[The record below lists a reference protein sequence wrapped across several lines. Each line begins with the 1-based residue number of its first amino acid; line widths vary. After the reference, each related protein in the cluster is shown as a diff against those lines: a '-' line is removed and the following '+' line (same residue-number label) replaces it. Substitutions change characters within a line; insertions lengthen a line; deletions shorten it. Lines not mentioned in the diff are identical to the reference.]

1 MKFKIEVHPDSG
13 PSDDEFNVGK
23 FVDPQSAKSY
33 VKGGDNWNF
42 LITETQALFKF
53 LICLFSIEFD
63 KVRIPIIQRIEQ
75 LSSVPQDRRPPSD
88 LIRYHLHS
96 KIVEQLAAGSNMD
109 LHTNSVHHADNDPND
124 VITANLIL
132 TAGLANLSN
141 DQINTNMIMWTNT
154 QAIHKSNQAASSV
167 DVGKKRSH
175 SPTAESVK
183 TVKPLRSTHAND
195 LIPQESQLC
204 SNHMA
209 AILGLSNDTFPP
221 RSECPRGSS
230 CRNIHLNGLESY
242 GKAKILRTIDGST
255 NRSFA
260 RQVALRKL
268 VVEKMK

>member
-1 MKFKIEVHPDSG
+1 M
-13 PSDDEFNVGK
+13 
-23 FVDPQSAKSY
+23 
-33 VKGGDNWNF
+33 
-42 LITETQALFKF
+42 
-53 LICLFSIEFD
+53 
-63 KVRIPIIQRIEQ
+63 
-75 LSSVPQDRRPPSD
+75 
-88 LIRYHLHS
+88 
-96 KIVEQLAAGSNMD
+96 
-109 LHTNSVHHADNDPND
+109 
-124 VITANLIL
+124 
-132 TAGLANLSN
+132 
-141 DQINTNMIMWTNT
+141 TNT
-154 QAIHKSNQAASSV
+154 QAIHKSNQSASSV

-183 TVKPLRSTHAND
+183 AVKPLRSTHAND
-195 LIPQESQLC
+195 LIPAESQLC

-255 NRSFA
+255 NRAFA